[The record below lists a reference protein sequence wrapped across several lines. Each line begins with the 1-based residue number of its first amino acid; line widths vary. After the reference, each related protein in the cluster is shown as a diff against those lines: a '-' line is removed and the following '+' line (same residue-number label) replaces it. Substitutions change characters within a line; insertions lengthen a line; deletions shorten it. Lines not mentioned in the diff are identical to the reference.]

1 MLYSAGTLK
10 GIFFKHWRSLTLTYS
25 LTFLENL
32 FELLYPFAIGVAI
45 NGLLEGTTS
54 SVLLLILTWLAHLGV
69 GTFRHLYDTRTFTRI
84 YSDLATSVVLGQRKQ
99 GVSDSQ
105 IVARS
110 ALSREF
116 VTFFERDVP
125 LVFNSVFGFFGAL
138 IMLFIYDWQISVYCL
153 VLLIPLLVLNQ
164 IFARK
169 SLRLNEELNNQL
181 EREVEVLTAQ
191 NEDSVRSHYQLLGKW
206 RIKLSNAEAGNWS
219 VMELF
224 VIGLALAVLFRTVS
238 LPNIQTGDIY
248 AIISYLWNYIGS
260 LDNVPSLVQQL
271 SRLRDIG
278 KRMQI
283 VENAEGEAVV
293 S

>member
-1 MLYSAGTLK
+1 MVYSAGTLK
-10 GIFFKHWRSLTLTYS
+10 GIFFKHWQSLTLTYS

-32 FELLYPFAIGVAI
+32 FELLYPFAIGIAI
-45 NGLLEGTTS
+45 DGLLEGATS
-54 SVLLLILTWLAHLGV
+54 SVLLLILTWLAHLAV

-84 YSDLATSVVLGQRKQ
+84 YSDLATSVVLAQRKQ
-99 GVSDSQ
+99 NVSDSQ

-125 LVFNSVFGFFGAL
+125 LVFNSLFGFFGAL

-153 VLLIPLLVLNQ
+153 VLLMPLLILNR
-164 IFARK
+164 IFAQK
-169 SLRLNEELNNQL
+169 SLQLNEGLNNQL

-191 NEDSVRSHYQLLGKW
+191 NEDAVRNHYQLLGKW
-206 RIKLSNAEAGNWS
+206 RIRLSNAEAGNWS

-248 AIISYLWNYIGS
+248 AIISYLLSYIGS

-283 VENAEGEAVV
+283 VEDAEGEAAV